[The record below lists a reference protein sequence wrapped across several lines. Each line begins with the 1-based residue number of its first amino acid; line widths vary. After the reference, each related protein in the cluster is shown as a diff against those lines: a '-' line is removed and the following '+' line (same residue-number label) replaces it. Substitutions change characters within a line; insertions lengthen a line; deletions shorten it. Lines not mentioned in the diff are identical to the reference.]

1 MKKGVRKSLFERLKE
16 NFLNTVSIRLMVL
29 TVIILALGGVLV
41 YRVFDLQ
48 IVNGEHYLAEF
59 RFKTTKERSLSS
71 TRGNIYDRNG
81 KCLAYNE
88 LAYNVTIEDVYE
100 SGRRKNAQLNETI
113 YNLIKM
119 IEKNGDSIINDF
131 NVIIDADGNYA
142 FAVEDRQLKR
152 FLADVYGYTSYDAML
167 ADQKNGYKYA
177 TKTAA
182 EVVYDLCSSTRF
194 GIGNYTDPDDRSTFV
209 PELGY
214 TKEEVLKILT
224 VRFAMNANSY
234 QKYIATVVATN
245 VSEETV
251 AVVMENSDILKGVS
265 VAEDTVRRYVDSI
278 YFSQIIGYTG
288 KISQDEMTALN
299 DGEDPKYELN
309 DIVGK
314 SGIEY
319 SMEAELQGTKGSE
332 DVVVDHVG
340 KVIETSN
347 RVEPVAGNDLYLTLD
362 SDLQVAVYHIL
373 EAKLASILL
382 TQIRNIKEYN
392 PEEHGSNILIP
403 IDDVYY
409 ALFNNN
415 IIDTAHF
422 TADGAGETETAV
434 QEAFVIRK
442 EAVMDGL
449 RAELTEKKTPY
460 LELPVEYQ
468 VYQSYITTLL
478 YDNGIIMESELD
490 TSDAT
495 YLAWSRDE
503 VISLNEYLNYVIS
516 KNWVD
521 VTKLNLTGKYSNSG
535 EVYEKLLDYI
545 FESIDNN
552 TGFNKR
558 IYRYMIRDNAITGR
572 QVCSLLLEQELVTVE
587 AEELERFQSGLI
599 SPYEFMRSRIRNL
612 DITPAQLALDPHSGS
627 VVLTDVNTGEVL
639 ALVSYPAYD
648 NNRMANGVDAAY
660 FASLRNDLSSP
671 MLNYATQQRTAPG
684 STFKPVSA
692 TAGLLEGVITLTD
705 TITCVGIFD
714 KITLPPRCHIYPGAH
729 GALNVTG
736 GLRYSCN
743 YFFYEVGYRLGTVGD
758 TYNDS
763 VGLNK
768 LAKYADMYGLSE
780 TSGIEIE
787 EYAPGVSDLD
797 AVRSAIGHG
806 TNNYTT
812 AGLARYVT
820 TVANSGT
827 CYNLTLVDKIEDHNN
842 TLIEDNH
849 AEVRNNI
856 DMDTEYW
863 DIIHAGMRGVVE
875 NKKYFA
881 DLDVDVAGKTGT
893 AQENE
898 NRPNHALF
906 ISYAPYEEPEISVTV
921 RVAFGYTS
929 DYSAQIAKEVYE
941 YYYGLKDEGD
951 ILTGTAGELEA
962 GTINGD

>member
-1 MKKGVRKSLFERLKE
+1 MFERLKE

-48 IVNGEHYLAEF
+48 IVNGEHYLEEF

-100 SGRRKNAQLNETI
+100 SGRHKNAQLNETI
-113 YNLIKM
+113 YNLIQM

-152 FLADVYGYTSYDAML
+152 FLADVYGFTSYDAML

-182 EVVYDLCSSTRF
+182 EVVYDLCSSARF
-194 GIGNYTDPDDRSTFV
+194 GIGSYTDPDDRSSFV

-288 KISQDEMTALN
+288 KISQDEMAAFN
-299 DGEDPKYELN
+299 EGEEQKYELN

-382 TQIRNIKEYN
+382 TQIRNIKEYD
-392 PEEHGSNILIP
+392 PKEHGSSILIP

-415 IIDTAHF
+415 IIDTGHF
-422 TADGAGETETAV
+422 TVNGAGETEAAV
-434 QEAFVIRK
+434 QEAFVRRK

-460 LELPVEYQ
+460 MELPVEYQ

-495 YLAWSRDE
+495 YLAWSKDE
-503 VISLNEYLNYVIS
+503 VISLNEYLNYAIA

-535 EVYEKLLDYI
+535 EVYAELLDYI

-558 IYRYMIRDNAITGR
+558 IYRYMIRDNDITGR
-572 QVCSLLLEQELVTVE
+572 QVCSLLLEQELVEVE

-648 NNRMANGVDAAY
+648 NNRMANGVDAEY
-660 FASLRNDLSSP
+660 FNSLLNDLSTP
-671 MLNYATQQRTAPG
+671 MINYATYQKTAPG
-684 STFKPVSA
+684 STFKMVSA
-692 TAGLLEGVITLTD
+692 TAGLLEGAIDLSTTVKCTGTFDRLEEEQQPHCWNRSGHGTLD
-705 TITCVGIFD
+705 VSGGIQ
-714 KITLPPRCHIYPGAH
+714 
-729 GALNVTG
+729 N
-736 GLRYSCN
+736 SCN
-743 YFFYEVGYRLGTVGD
+743 IYFYEVGYRLGTVGD
-758 TYNDS
+758 RYMTDT
-763 VGLNK
+763 GLEK
-768 LAKYADMYGLSE
+768 LTKYADMYGLTE

-787 EYAPGVSDLD
+787 ESTPQVSDMD
-797 AVRSAIGHG
+797 PVRSAIGQG
-806 TNNYTT
+806 TNNFTT
-812 AGLARYVT
+812 VGLARYIT

-827 CYNLTLVDKIEDHNN
+827 CYNLTLLDKLTDHSGK
-842 TLIEDNH
+842 LIEDYT
-849 AEVRNNI
+849 AKVRNTI
-856 DMDTEYW
+856 DMDSSYW
-863 DIIHAGMRGVVE
+863 DAIHSGMRKVVE
-875 NKKYFA
+875 AKNYYS
-881 DLDVDVAGKTGT
+881 DLGINVAGKTGT
-893 AQENE
+893 AQESKS
-898 NRPNHALF
+898 RPNHALF
-906 ISYAPYEEPEISVTV
+906 VCYAPYENPEIAIAV
-921 RVAFGYTS
+921 RVANGYTS
-929 DYSAQIAKEVYE
+929 DYSAQIAKDVIK
-941 YYYGLKDEGD
+941 YYYHLADEEELAGNAQE
-951 ILTGTAGELEA
+951 LTGGSLNA
-962 GTINGD
+962 D